1 MTLKQGLAWAPLSNP
16 TVCSQ
21 AWPPICCL
29 SLGQSYLP
37 GCLCPCMKRTYKLGG
52 LQGSRQPC
60 EGKRQFPPFF
70 FDNTLQWSLKTTLQ
84 KTFMSL
90 LPIFRKRA
98 VMWPV
103 QGDSSQC
110 RLLGPVGRHWRV
122 SLSGPEGSHPGPTP
136 LHFTSLSLDIP
147 TCKMEKR
154 LPPEG
159 TL

>member
-37 GCLCPCMKRTYKLGG
+37 GLFVSLYEKDIQAPGG

-60 EGKRQFPPFF
+60 EEKRQFPPLF

-84 KTFMSL
+84 KNFHVFASHL
-90 LPIFRKRA
+90 QEK
-98 VMWPV
+98 
-103 QGDSSQC
+103 SSDVAC
-110 RLLGPVGRHWRV
+110 PR
-122 SLSGPEGSHPGPTP
+122 
-136 LHFTSLSLDIP
+136 
-147 TCKMEKR
+147 
-154 LPPEG
+154 
-159 TL
+159 